1 MKLGRLLAVTESSG
15 GVRPMG
21 VTMMAAPVE
30 AGQLD
35 ITVIVQARYAIE

>member
-1 MKLGRLLAVTESSG
+1 MA
-15 GVRPMG
+15 

-35 ITVIVQARYAIE
+35 ITVIVQARYAID

>member
-1 MKLGRLLAVTESSG
+1 
-15 GVRPMG
+15 MG

-35 ITVIVQARYAIE
+35 ITVIVQARYAID